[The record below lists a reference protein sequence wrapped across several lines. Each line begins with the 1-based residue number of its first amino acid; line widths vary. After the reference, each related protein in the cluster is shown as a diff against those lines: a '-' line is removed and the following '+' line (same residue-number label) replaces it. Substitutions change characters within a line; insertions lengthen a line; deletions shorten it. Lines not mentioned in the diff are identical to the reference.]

1 MLKKKKK
8 NKKNEFRY
16 KNGRKYNKD
25 GIEVDSKNR
34 DFEDG
39 LSENFKAVAKVVIL
53 LPAKKKIEK
62 NITHVEIL
70 RDGKVIAEHYMEKEG
85 DSETVYV
92 YESDEANCF
101 RIENHY
107 EGTINVE

>member
-1 MLKKKKK
+1 
-8 NKKNEFRY
+8 
-16 KNGRKYNKD
+16 
-25 GIEVDSKNR
+25 
-34 DFEDG
+34 
-39 LSENFKAVAKVVIL
+39 
-53 LPAKKKIEK
+53 
-62 NITHVEIL
+62 L